1 MNKPRDAEAFR
12 AEHDPQYEVNNPTQV
27 YGRVLRK
34 DVQVFIITA
43 AQNATPVEK
52 TFWGVLQCM
61 AKMHNAELLVVPLRY
76 KNPTSKW
83 TGSQQNAEWWAP
95 ELRPYLWNVRHSL
108 NKNLMLLADVK
119 TQPTMSNPLTGI
131 DALSHAASGI
141 VGHTKL
147 QLRSVAT
154 PSNRMAKIL
163 TTTGAVTVP
172 NYNDARVGKLGE
184 FHHSQSAII
193 VEVDGGY
200 FALRHLHFDKKTG
213 TVTDLN
219 IRWNATGGEVAPRAE
234 ALVLGDVHVDY
245 IDPVVKQATFG
256 PRGLVPLLDP
266 KRIVYHDLLDAYAVN
281 GHHVGNPFNAI
292 AKRKAGRDDARM
304 EVLRAI
310 DFVKEH
316 TPKGCEAVVVSSNHD
331 DMLRRWIVNADW
343 KEDAT
348 NAEFYLET
356 ALHMVRNATLG
367 KGGTEY
373 PSPFPYWLKK
383 YASDVRVLGG
393 DESLVVCGVELG
405 MHGDRGPNG
414 ARGSA
419 RNLRRIGVRSIIGH
433 SHSPEIA
440 EGCYQTG
447 TSTRLRLEYNSGPS
461 SWLNAHVVLNADGKR
476 QLVIIV
482 DGRFRHVPK

>member
-1 MNKPRDAEAFR
+1 MNKPRGADDFR
-12 AEHDPQYEVNNPTQV
+12 AAHDPRYVVNEPTAV
-27 YGRVLRK
+27 YGRPLPK
-34 DVQVFIITA
+34 DAQVFIITA

-52 TFWGVLQCM
+52 TFWAVLKRM
-61 AKMHNAELLVVPLRY
+61 AKMRGAELMVIPLRY
-76 KNPTSKW
+76 KNPTSTW
-83 TGSQQNAEWWAP
+83 AGSQKNAEWWAP
-95 ELRPYLWNVRHSL
+95 EVREYLWNVRHTL
-108 NKNLMLLADVK
+108 NKHLTLLADIK
-119 TQPTMSNPLTGI
+119 MQPTMSDPLTGI
-131 DALSHAASGI
+131 DSLTHASSGI

-147 QLRSVAT
+147 QLRSIAT
-154 PSNRMAKIL
+154 PSNRMAKVL
-163 TTTGAVTVP
+163 TSTGAVTVP
-172 NYNDARVGKLGE
+172 NYNDARVGKLAE
-184 FHHSQSAII
+184 FHHSQSAVI
-193 VEVDGGY
+193 VEVDGGF

-219 IRWNATGGEVAPRAE
+219 VRWDKAGSAVAPPAE
-234 ALVLGDVHVDY
+234 ALALGDVHVDY
-245 IDPVVKQATFG
+245 ADPTVLQATFG
-256 PRGLVPLLDP
+256 AGGLVPLLKP
-266 KRIVYHDLLDAYAVN
+266 KRIIYHDLLDAYAVN
-281 GHHVGNPFNAI
+281 GHHKGNPFNAI
-292 AKRKAGRDDARM
+292 AKRKAGKDDARA
-304 EVLRAI
+304 EVMRAI
-310 DFVKEH
+310 EFVKER

-343 KEDAT
+343 KEDST

-356 ALHMVRNATLG
+356 ALHMVRSAHIG

-383 YASDVRVLGG
+383 FAPDVRVLGG

-414 ARGSA
+414 SRGSA